1 MQKSLV
7 TLDCLRKSSPNKVLT
22 RVYRQL
28 YRLDFYEKYGPE
40 IVTALQEEKYHQ
52 LKPEQLNELKTA
64 IEKIL
69 TAVFDAEF
77 AKNSILRILKDYTW
91 PATQLS
97 LGLPDQLINRIDDGR
112 FWRLYNFFSPG
123 QAFFKAEKIL
133 IWERDC
139 FCFGSENGD
148 KREIDLGGFI
158 WHLGEIKLDKSFKAK
173 LLKPYISKSR
183 PSHRGDLLN
192 LPDKAIINYYQAEEY
207 RFSQILSFL
216 TKPAQEADL
225 IYLLRQSL
233 LKTLACKLK
242 TSVKNVRRRYQLF
255 DAD

>member
-1 MQKSLV
+1 MQSSLV

-28 YRLDFYEKYGPE
+28 YRLDFYPENGPK

-52 LKPEQLNELKTA
+52 LKLEQLNELKTA
-64 IEKIL
+64 VEKIL
-69 TAVFDAEF
+69 AAVFDAEF
-77 AKNSILRILKDYTW
+77 AKNSILQILKGFNL

-97 LGLPDQLINRIDDGR
+97 LGLPEKLINRIDDGR
-112 FWRLYNFFSPG
+112 FWRLCNFFSPW
-123 QAFFKAEKIL
+123 QAFFGTEKIL
-133 IWERDC
+133 IWEGDC

-148 KREIDLGGFI
+148 KREINLGGFI
-158 WHLGEIKLDKSFKAK
+158 WHLGEIKLDKSFRAE
-173 LLKPYISKSR
+173 LLRPYLRKSR
-183 PSHRGDLLN
+183 PCHRGDLLN

-207 RFSQILSFL
+207 RFSQILSLL

-233 LKTLACKLK
+233 LKTLASKLK
-242 TSVKNVRRRYQLF
+242 TSVKDVKRRYQLF